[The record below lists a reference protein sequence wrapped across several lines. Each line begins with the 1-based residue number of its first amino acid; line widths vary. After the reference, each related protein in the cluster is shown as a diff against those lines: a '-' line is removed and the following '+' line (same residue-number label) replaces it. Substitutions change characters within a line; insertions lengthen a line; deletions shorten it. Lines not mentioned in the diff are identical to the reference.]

1 MMKRLLLLAALAAT
15 APLAAW
21 SESNSAT
28 GASGLTASARLD
40 FGISIPKVLF
50 LQVGTGTSYTDNA
63 EVDNI
68 NFTVPANSVGNGT
81 ALVGTGGDLFS
92 MSVVTV
98 RLLGNSGDISLN
110 STTTGPLDSGIAGN
124 PTVPW
129 SDILVTPGALPSATS
144 RFTNGA
150 IAHPAFNTGASGGPG
165 APTLWPRQAAW
176 CAGKASGSTP
186 TPTRKRCRA
195 APTAARSPTTASWFT
210 APPCLMRRA
219 RDAFRANPFNDMR
232 LMSKVLQQLFNGSI
246 RYRFTEN

>member
-1 MMKRLLLLAALAAT
+1 MKRLLLLAALAAT

-165 APTLWPRQAAW
+165 APTTVAATGRMVRREGLWLYTYANTKTLP
-176 CAGKASGSTP
+176 GGTYGGSV
-186 TPTRKRCRA
+186 
-195 APTAARSPTTASWFT
+195 
-210 APPCLMRRA
+210 
-219 RDAFRANPFNDMR
+219 AN
-232 LMSKVLQQLFNGSI
+232 NGLVVYSA
-246 RYRFTEN
+246 TVP